1 MKPLFPPLRDESLL
15 SWVNRFALFHCGVS
29 AEEFCRVIGLPQQEL
44 IIGRQHAFSKL
55 AVVFGVP
62 VEQLRARSHY
72 PVSSRVYG
80 YRSENFFQEFLL
92 RNRQTFCPACLLSDI
107 ETNRDGLRVGAARIN
122 WTFSPVR
129 TCRYHNVPLVRARKA
144 TSNGSKI
151 DTSYLKPD
159 IPKLEDILAH
169 SKTRRPSE
177 LQGYVEKRLDG
188 HKVSSWMDSQ
198 PIDLASRSTEMLGA
212 CLEFGAHAA
221 LSKLNEDNWDQAA
234 KVGYEFTSKG
244 EEGIREALRYLLS
257 NSERSQSQS
266 GPQGTFGGL
275 FHWAQADRGVKH
287 IGPFKEVFRE
297 FILDNVRVEPGTL
310 LFGSVVD
317 QARVHS
323 VASLAR
329 KYALHPKTVR
339 SALTKSG
346 LLRGSNDHDSMRQT
360 ARVQQSEKLI
370 KKLVR
375 AVPVS
380 KIPDYIECTRAQAQH
395 LLKAGIL
402 KPVVDDEK
410 KFSGRHKGV
419 DSDDL
424 DRLLK
429 QMRQNGKPVVNAG
442 LGMANVGD
450 AANALH
456 VPTTDIVSLLLK
468 GGLENVELLPEL
480 FKFRSVLVDLTEVSF
495 KLGMQDGK
503 TGVTISDS
511 ARELGVHLDVVRFLL
526 SANADSGCR
535 ALESCGRYRHMG
547 KMCDLVDPRSLDKFK
562 SRFRKLS
569 QIEGYW
575 VRDPERLRSK
585 LAERGIR
592 PAWDPAIAG
601 AEFYRVSDL

>member
-1 MKPLFPPLRDESLL
+1 M
-15 SWVNRFALFHCGVS
+15 H
-29 AEEFCRVIGLPQQEL
+29 
-44 IIGRQHAFSKL
+44 
-55 AVVFGVP
+55 
-62 VEQLRARSHY
+62 
-72 PVSSRVYG
+72 
-80 YRSENFFQEFLL
+80 
-92 RNRQTFCPACLLSDI
+92 
-107 ETNRDGLRVGAARIN
+107 
-122 WTFSPVR
+122 
-129 TCRYHNVPLVRARKA
+129 
-144 TSNGSKI
+144 
-151 DTSYLKPD
+151 
-159 IPKLEDILAH
+159 
-169 SKTRRPSE
+169 
-177 LQGYVEKRLDG
+177 
-188 HKVSSWMDSQ
+188 
-198 PIDLASRSTEMLGA
+198 
-212 CLEFGAHAA
+212 
-221 LSKLNEDNWDQAA
+221 
-234 KVGYEFTSKG
+234 
-244 EEGIREALRYLLS
+244 
-257 NSERSQSQS
+257 
-266 GPQGTFGGL
+266 
-275 FHWAQADRGVKH
+275 
-287 IGPFKEVFRE
+287 
-297 FILDNVRVEPGTL
+297 
-310 LFGSVVD
+310 
-317 QARVHS
+317 
-323 VASLAR
+323 
-329 KYALHPKTVR
+329 
-339 SALTKSG
+339 
-346 LLRGSNDHDSMRQT
+346 
-360 ARVQQSEKLI
+360 
-370 KKLVR
+370 
-375 AVPVS
+375 
-380 KIPDYIECTRAQAQH
+380 ECTRAQAQH